1 MRASSLELR
10 LLSRLRWPVGRL
22 NTELLGG
29 LRVQPL
35 PAAELHGLGAGDPS
49 DGSSAEEVIQ
59 NIETNV
65 PPGSTHCHEA
75 VTDVGPQRQARAATG
90 GFEFSPHIEVTPVVH
105 KHLGSIGSLY
115 SCFGNARRRRSHRGE
130 PHRGSNRI

>member
-22 NTELLGG
+22 NTELLGV

-35 PAAELHGLGAGDPS
+35 PAAELHCLKTSDAA

-65 PPGSTHCHEA
+65 PTGSTHCHEA
-75 VTDVGPQRQARAATG
+75 RPML
-90 GFEFSPHIEVTPVVH
+90 VH
-105 KHLGSIGSLY
+105 SV
-115 SCFGNARRRRSHRGE
+115 RRVPPPEASSSHRISKSPQLYTSTSGASA
-130 PHRGSNRI
+130 RFTVVSVML